1 MFERN
6 SMTAVVNVQ
15 EAKTHF
21 SRLVE
26 RAHAGEEI
34 VLAKAGKAYARLVP
48 LKQPSA
54 QRRPG
59 RLKGHL
65 GAEFFEPL
73 AEQDLA
79 LWDGSE
85 AKS

>member
-1 MFERN
+1 
-6 SMTAVVNVQ
+6 MTTVGNVQ

-48 LKQPSA
+48 LKEPAA

-73 AEQDLA
+73 PEQDLA
-79 LWDGSE
+79 LWDGSGV
-85 AKS
+85 KS